1 MSPECRCFTIKV
13 TSRVTTKFK
22 RDDLMIRILIA
33 DDSPAIRDGMC
44 SLLDPT
50 GDFQVVGLAKDG
62 LQALEKARELRP
74 DLVIMDSQM
83 PNMDG
88 VEATRHIKQTLPG
101 IGILFFSVFA
111 DCLEAGIT
119 AGADGYLMKDCEP
132 EELFSELRRIAAI
145 TPDGGLRATSTQ
157 RLVA

>member
-1 MSPECRCFTIKV
+1 
-13 TSRVTTKFK
+13 
-22 RDDLMIRILIA
+22 MIRILIA
-33 DDSPAIRDGMC
+33 DDSSAMRDGLT
-44 SLLDPT
+44 SLLNQQC
-50 GDFQVVGLAKDG
+50 DFEVVGLAGDG
-62 LQALEKARELRP
+62 LEAVQKARELRP
-74 DLVIMDSQM
+74 GLVIMDSQM

-88 VEATRHIKQTLPG
+88 TGATRHIKQTLPG

-145 TPDGGLRATSTQ
+145 TQVGRLRATSTQ

>member
-1 MSPECRCFTIKV
+1 
-13 TSRVTTKFK
+13 
-22 RDDLMIRILIA
+22 MIRVLIA
-33 DDSPAIRDGMC
+33 DDSATMRDGLS
-44 SLLDPT
+44 SLLSQQ
-50 GDFQVVGLAKDG
+50 GNFEVVGLARDG
-62 LQALEKARELRP
+62 LQALVKARELRP

-111 DCLEAGIT
+111 DCLEAGIS

-145 TPDGGLRATSTQ
+145 TPDGRHRATSTQ

>member
-1 MSPECRCFTIKV
+1 
-13 TSRVTTKFK
+13 
-22 RDDLMIRILIA
+22 MIRILIA
-33 DDSPAIRDGMC
+33 DDSTAIRDGMC

-50 GDFQVVGLAKDG
+50 GDFQVVGLARDG
-62 LQALEKARELRP
+62 LEAVEKARVLLP
-74 DLVIMDSQM
+74 DVVIMDSQM

-88 VEATRHIKQTLPG
+88 VEATRHIKQTFPG

-111 DCLEAGIT
+111 DCLEAGTT

-145 TPDGGLRATSTQ
+145 TRVARLRPASTQ
-157 RLVA
+157 RLAA

>member
-1 MSPECRCFTIKV
+1 
-13 TSRVTTKFK
+13 
-22 RDDLMIRILIA
+22 MIRVLIA
-33 DDSPAIRDGMC
+33 DDSATMRDGLS
-44 SLLDPT
+44 SLLSQQ
-50 GDFQVVGLAKDG
+50 GDFEVVGLARDG
-62 LQALEKARELRP
+62 LEALEKARELRP

-145 TPDGGLRATSTQ
+145 TPDGRLRATSTQ
-157 RLVA
+157 RLIA

>member
-22 RDDLMIRILIA
+22 RDNLMIRILIA

-44 SLLDPT
+44 SLLDST
-50 GDFQVVGLAKDG
+50 GDFQVVGMAEDG
-62 LQALEKARELRP
+62 LEALDKARELRP

-88 VEATRHIKQTLPG
+88 VEATKPKPRW
-101 IGILFFSVFA
+101 
-111 DCLEAGIT
+111 
-119 AGADGYLMKDCEP
+119 
-132 EELFSELRRIAAI
+132 ELHFWAMAK
-145 TPDGGLRATSTQ
+145 GLH
-157 RLVA
+157 L